1 MLFRSSGQCY
11 SPPKLNTA
19 ILKNSSKSVFDI
31 GDTLIYECLPG
42 YMKKKIIAICLES
55 SSWSSVNDD
64 MCKRKTCPT
73 PADLLN
79 GRVQTTGSSQFGS
92 TITYSCNE
100 GYVFIL
106 FSILSAAIR
115 CDLPPTIPNGRYRK
129 TQEYFYYGMV
139 VSYECNTGPR
149 GEKLYDLVGQ
159 KTLYCTSEDNK
170 VGIWN
175 SPPPQ
180 CITLA
185 KCQTPVIA
193 HGRIVSFTRPPYLLN
208 DAVELEC
215 DPGFTMKGSKI
226 VRCQINSQWEPAL
239 PMCFRGCLP
248 PMEIPHGKRSKT
260 KDYFS
265 FGDIVYYDCEPGY
278 FLSGSN
284 FIKCIE
290 PGKWNFETP
299 KCEVKSC
306 GQFLDP
312 LPNGQVKSPSPPQ
325 LGTKVVFV
333 CNEG

>member
-239 PMCFRGCLP
+239 PMCFREVNCSLP
-248 PMEIPHGKRSKT
+248 EFMIGAQNVSTKKTYNFGAIFTLKCDEGYMLEGSPQSQCQEDQRWDPPLAACKSGKYSMSILLGSILLIIFVGVTLAIISKHR
-260 KDYFS
+260 
-265 FGDIVYYDCEPGY
+265 
-278 FLSGSN
+278 
-284 FIKCIE
+284 
-290 PGKWNFETP
+290 
-299 KCEVKSC
+299 
-306 GQFLDP
+306 
-312 LPNGQVKSPSPPQ
+312 
-325 LGTKVVFV
+325 
-333 CNEG
+333 EG